1 MAKRNNNTRRNN
13 RRGGRRNGL
22 FTRVGRIPS
31 AGLKV
36 VDEVTGTGLNLL
48 VNIPTSALKNVKQV
62 IKNVKHSGLSGVNR
76 LQKGVFSGA
85 DNVLN
90 GVVGVVR
97 TRKNKRSRRASRRS
111 RKVGGRRNRSRRN
124 NSRKNNSRKSRRN
137 NSRKNNSRKSRRSR
151 RAGRR

>member
-31 AGLKV
+31 AGLKA
-36 VDEVTGTGLNLL
+36 VDDVTGTGLNLL
-48 VNIPTSALKNVKQV
+48 VNIPTGALQSVKKA
-62 IKNVKHSGLSGVNR
+62 IKNVKHSGLTGVNR
-76 LQKGVFSGA
+76 LQKGVFAGA
-85 DNVLN
+85 NNVLN

-97 TRKNKRSRRASRRS
+97 SRKNKRSRRASRKS
-111 RKVGGRRNRSRRN
+111 RKVGGRRRK
-124 NSRKNNSRKSRRN
+124 NSRKNTRKNRK
-137 NSRKNNSRKSRRSR
+137 NSRKNSRKNRKSRKSR

>member
-48 VNIPTSALKNVKQV
+48 VNIPTGALQSVKRA
-62 IKNVKHSGLSGVNR
+62 IKNVKHSGLTGVNR
-76 LQKGVFSGA
+76 LQKGVFAGA
-85 DNVLN
+85 NNVLN

-97 TRKNKRSRRASRRS
+97 SRKNKRSRRASRKS
-111 RKVGGRRNRSRRN
+111 RKVGGRRRNN
-124 NSRKNNSRKSRRN
+124 NSRKNTSRKSRR
-137 NSRKNNSRKSRRSR
+137 SRRSR